1 MSKDATWRITENN
14 DTGSLRTGDEKLEVG
29 DWIQIDGEMNLRHVT
44 YVMGSDGKGWRANFA
59 RQGPVP
65 QGQVRWRVVE
75 QAEASG
81 KSLSDPKVDDAP
93 SANFSRER
101 KNVTAEEPKE
111 VQVARITA
119 RQAVV
124 VALITAVSGILLG
137 ILTGYQSG
145 RSAPRDVRQ
154 HWITLKPVVAE
165 PASEGSAVRVV
176 VLANSQAYS
185 YPSRAVWADI
195 GPKMSRESFPLPI
208 GADEYRIRFEV
219 FFRSPDSQ
227 IISYT
232 SQEVHEIEVSTL
244 KGSSEQKYTIFPL
257 DQDFVRGAGEEQD
270 KLRPRLSIAYEIR

>member
-1 MSKDATWRITENN
+1 MREDVSWRVTENN
-14 DTGSLRTGDEKLEVG
+14 DTGSLRTGNEKLEVG
-29 DWIQIDGEMNLRHVT
+29 DRIHIDGEVNVRQVT
-44 YVMGSDGKGWRANFA
+44 YVMGSDGKGWRASFA
-59 RQGPVP
+59 GQGAVP

-75 QAEASG
+75 HTEAGGQSPNALRVG
-81 KSLSDPKVDDAP
+81 DAP
-93 SANFSRER
+93 AEVSRAR
-101 KNVTAEEPKE
+101 QNVATEESRE

-119 RQAVV
+119 RQGIVVAVV
-124 VALITAVSGILLG
+124 TAISGILLG

-154 HWITLKPVVAE
+154 HWVTLKPVVAE
-165 PASEGSAVRVV
+165 PDSEGNSVRVI

-219 FFRSPDSQ
+219 FLRRPDGR
-227 IISYT
+227 IILYT

-244 KGSSEQKYTIFPL
+244 KGSSEQEYAVFPL
-257 DQDFVRGAGEEQD
+257 DQDFVRGAGKGHDQL
-270 KLRPRLSIAYEIR
+270 KPRLSIAYELR